1 MKPVGDE
8 RTPDGGEVA
17 PQHPDREQL
26 ISLRVVDRSD
36 AYIVVVR
43 GAVDGLTATRLR
55 DAIMRGLKAR
65 SGRPVVVDL
74 SAVEFFGSAGLRTLW
89 QAAAEDAETPGFTPL
104 RLVVDHNRPVIRPM
118 ELVGLDKFLELY
130 YDMPSAIAG
139 GHERG

>member
-26 ISLRVVDRSD
+26 INLRVIDRSD
-36 AYIVVVR
+36 AYIVVVS
-43 GAVDGLTATRLR
+43 GAVDGLTAGRLR
-55 DAIMRGLKAR
+55 DAIMRGFEAR

-89 QAAAEDAETPGFTPL
+89 QAAAEDADTPDFTPL
-104 RLVVDHNRPVIRPM
+104 RVVVDHNRPVIRPM

-130 YDMPSAIAG
+130 YDMPSAIEG
-139 GHERG
+139 EHERG